1 MLSKKF
7 IYKKKATFKKD
18 SFYSYILFVI
28 KDKNY
33 DYLHQQ

>member
-18 SFYSYILFVI
+18 SFYSGLLSSMLL
-28 KDKNY
+28 KRKG
-33 DYLHQQ
+33 